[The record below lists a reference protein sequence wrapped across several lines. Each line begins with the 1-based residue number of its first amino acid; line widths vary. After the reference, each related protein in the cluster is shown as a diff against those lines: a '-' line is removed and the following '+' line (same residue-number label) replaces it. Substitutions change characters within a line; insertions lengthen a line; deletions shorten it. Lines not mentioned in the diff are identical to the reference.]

1 MLFCVSKTSTNAAIG
16 LLLQRTQTRPLQTH
30 SAASHKDP
38 SPFGKRMENNQK
50 NATLIQDRE
59 AKGTTEN
66 EIQ

>member
-1 MLFCVSKTSTNAAIG
+1 MLFCVSKTSTNVTIG

-30 SAASHKDP
+30 TAASHKDP
-38 SPFGKRMENNQK
+38 SPFGKIENNQK